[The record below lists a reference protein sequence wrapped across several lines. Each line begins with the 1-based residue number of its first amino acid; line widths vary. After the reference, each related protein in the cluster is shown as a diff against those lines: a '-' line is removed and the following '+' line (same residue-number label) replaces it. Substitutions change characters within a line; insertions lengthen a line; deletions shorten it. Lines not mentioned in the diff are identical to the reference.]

1 MPFGLSLYVTYILR
15 IYISNIMSVRLKK
28 LRKRKRESQTLSTS
42 SEDRKGPG
50 TVRLLPNSDGLCERC
65 RSLDVETIV
74 GITNGW
80 QTEPSLDELSHPP
93 DCWLCAFLRKII
105 ESREPEYG
113 VEERDRGWGLG
124 LRVTVLR
131 GTRVYYYAF
140 SWKDYS
146 YHQQLFMVPK
156 DLIFQING
164 SSSRFARTIQKERA
178 DFDLAN
184 SWMNYCRNN
193 HASSCGAH
201 SDEQLRGLKVIDCST
216 KQILLSES
224 QLPYAALSYTWGE
237 SQPGNEQPNEGVLP
251 STTPKTVLDAL
262 LVALRLGVRYLWV
275 DRYCIDQNDPKEKHR
290 LISNMDRIYAGAELT
305 IIAAAGSDPSYG
317 LPGVSSTPRSFEQ
330 LQIEIGHTT
339 YVSLPPLEQSAR
351 W

>member
-15 IYISNIMSVRLKK
+15 IHLSNVMSVRFKR

-42 SEDRKGPG
+42 SKDRKGPE

-65 RSLDVETIV
+65 RSLDVETMAD
-74 GITNGW
+74 ITNRW
-80 QTEPSLDELSHPP
+80 QIEPSLDELSHPS
-93 DCWLCAFLRKII
+93 DCWLCAFLRQII
-105 ESREPEYG
+105 ESRESEYG
-113 VEERDRGWGLG
+113 VEKRNRGWGLG

-131 GTRVYYYAF
+131 RTRVYYYAF

-146 YHQQLFMVPK
+146 DHQWLFMVPK
-156 DLIFQING
+156 DVISQING

-184 SWMNYCRNN
+184 SWMNHCRNN
-193 HASSCGAH
+193 HATSCGEH
-201 SDEQLRGLKVIDCST
+201 SDERIRGLKVIDCST
-216 KQILLSES
+216 KQILVSES
-224 QLPYAALSYTWGE
+224 YLPYAALSYTWGE
-237 SQPGNEQPNEGVLP
+237 SQPVKEQPNEGVLP

-262 LVALRLGVRYLWV
+262 LVALRLGIRYLWV
-275 DRYCIDQNDPKEKHR
+275 DQYCIDQNDSKEKHR

-330 LQIEIGHTT
+330 LHVKIGQTT
-339 YVSLPPLEQSAR
+339 FVSLPPIRHVAR